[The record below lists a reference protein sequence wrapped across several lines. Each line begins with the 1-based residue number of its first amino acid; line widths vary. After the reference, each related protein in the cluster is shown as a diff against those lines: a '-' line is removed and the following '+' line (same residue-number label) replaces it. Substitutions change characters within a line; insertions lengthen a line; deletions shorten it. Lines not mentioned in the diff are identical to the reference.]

1 MKNYFVDI
9 LTPDKVVARSIE
21 ATGIKVETVRGE
33 INILPDHTHLITS
46 LFTGL
51 LNISDVNKKSHYF
64 TVSKGICK
72 VLGNKITILSSN
84 SLTAKEVNGASIE
97 KENIELKARLQKT
110 DLMDDDDINR
120 LYEKLDYN
128 DAALKLLKLN

>member
-1 MKNYFVDI
+1 MNYFVDI
-9 LTPDKVVARSIE
+9 LTPDKVVATNIE
-21 ATGIKVETVRGE
+21 AKSIKVDTVRGE

-51 LNISDVNKKSHYF
+51 LNVIDNDGKNHYF

-84 SLTAKEVNGASIE
+84 SLVASEVDEHRLNEENDNINAK
-97 KENIELKARLQKT
+97 LQKT
-110 DLMDDDDINR
+110 DLMDKADIES

-128 DAALKLLKLN
+128 NAALKLKNL